1 MKKFHFIALA
11 VCCGFLWA
19 CHKDGPTENP
29 FADAPWAIDE
39 TLPVPI
45 QVNTPNPDTKSHA
58 LTSLEGVR
66 LKVLAYDLANGGG
79 LMLGKELCAIGAD
92 GANANLQFYN
102 DTYSGTTTYYYP
114 FTSTGET
121 RKNFTFFAYHAP
133 ASATGGFAE
142 DDSLEGNYVEGDYV
156 VTFPLNPTSIDSN
169 EDILVAAIEAETY
182 TLASDIMDPDDNT
195 RIRYEHGDYDG
206 FNARYQ
212 RVTRLV
218 SNAVMLAHQPVLNFS
233 HAAARIIINVK
244 AADSYAASQFTASG
258 RTVRLTK
265 FLQANA
271 RAKVCMNVTAAL
283 DIDDYEN
290 PTLEEAVLDW
300 DEKSTEVTTAYDLS
314 TNVAPARVPET
325 SAVALHADNSLFI
338 VPGNYAVTITYVTTN
353 NTTPEGEETTMTKT
367 LVVPDGGYL
376 PGRTYTYNLVMESDE
391 TITITTNLAGW
402 TNGSFGGGQEPDIH
416 ED

>member
-1 MKKFHFIALA
+1 MKKYHFIALA

-19 CHKDGPTENP
+19 CHKDGPIENP
-29 FADAPWAIDE
+29 YADAPWAIDE

-45 QVNTPNPDTKSHA
+45 QVNAPSPQTKSDA
-58 LTSLEGVR
+58 LTSLDAVR
-66 LKVLAYDLANGGG
+66 LKVLAYDTENGGG

-92 GANANLQFYN
+92 GANANLTFYN
-102 DTYSGTTTYYYP
+102 DTYSQTVIYYYP

-121 RKNFTFFAYHAP
+121 RKNYTFFAYHAP
-133 ASATGGFAE
+133 ASATGEFV
-142 DDSLEGNYVEGDYV
+142 NGDYV
-156 VTFPLNPTSIDSN
+156 VTFPLNPTSSTTN
-169 EDILVAAIEAETY
+169 EDILVAAVAAETY
-182 TLASDIMDPDDNT
+182 SLANDIMDPGDNT
-195 RIRYEHGDYDG
+195 RIRYEAGNYYG

-218 SNAVMLAHQPVLNFS
+218 SNAEMLAHQPVLNFS
-233 HAAARIIINVK
+233 HAAARIIIKVK
-244 AADSYAASQFTASG
+244 AADNYAATQFTASG

-271 RAKVCMNVTAAL
+271 RENVSLNVTDAL
-283 DIDDYEN
+283 DIANYEA
-290 PTLEEAVLDW
+290 PTLAEAVLSW
-300 DEKSTEVTTAYDLS
+300 DANSDAVTTAYALN
-314 TNVAPARVPET
+314 TTVAPARIPAT
-325 SAVALHADNSLFI
+325 DAVALHADNSWFI
-338 VPGNYAVTITYVTTN
+338 VPGNDAITITYVTTN
-353 NTTPEGEETTMTKT
+353 STTPEGQETTLTRT
-367 LVVPDGGYL
+367 LVVPEGGYL